1 MHIWCLMQE
10 WLLVTRRLRAQNRQ
24 WKFGQAS
31 TRWIHGA
38 LITIQCEVCV
48 AWLRNHQFRLG
59 IQVATAHYL
68 SLLFLALIVEHM
80 MHLVVDHVVS
90 ELFLIAVVVLV
101 AVLATKRSLASFTGL
116 VPTRRKN
123 WSVAWINR
131 RNIAHGARP
140 DLRIQVILFLPHAIA
155 TLKLNATI
163 ALTLC
168 KFQKLLD
175 LRFAVHILPS
185 VALWYN
191 THFTCPLLW
200 TIVVLLYLEATRVDN
215 FWQNEVVL
223 AQVLIL
229 YQIDLD
235 LIKLLRRF
243 FIIVKITCLRRVY
256 LRLLLRIQL

>member
-90 ELFLIAVVVLV
+90 ELFLITVVVLV
-101 AVLATKRSLASFTGL
+101 TGFATERPLASFTGL
-116 VPTRRKN
+116 VATRRKN
-123 WSVAWINR
+123 RSVAWVNR
-131 RNIAHGARP
+131 WSIAHGAWP
-140 DLRIQVILFLPHAIA
+140 NLRIQEMLLLYAIA
-155 TLKLNATI
+155 ALKLNALI
-163 ALTLC
+163 SFTLC
-168 KFQKLLD
+168 KFQELLD
-175 LRFAVHILPS
+175 LRFAFHSLLM
-185 VALWYN
+185 ALWYN
-191 THFTCPLLW
+191 TQVTWPLLL
-200 TIVVLLYLEATRVDN
+200 TIYVLFLYLKARRVDN
-215 FWQNEVVL
+215 LWQNQVVL
-223 AQVLIL
+223 TQVLIL
-229 YQIDLD
+229 YQTDLD
-235 LIKLLRRF
+235 G
-243 FIIVKITCLRRVY
+243 V
-256 LRLLLRIQL
+256 